1 MVWVASLLLAAQ
13 LHRSLG
19 AITAALA
26 RLTGHHSYVDELAR
40 RGLPASARIALERT
54 ERIAATL
61 VGQTEDAA
69 RSAADEEGIAVRIA
83 ARDGQSFPLRA
94 DMQFSRV
101 NLVIDGGVVTDAV
114 ASEERR
120 SITAA
125 LAGRTEQS
133 VRASVLLE

>member
-1 MVWVASLLLAAQ
+1 M
-13 LHRSLG
+13 
-19 AITAALA
+19 
-26 RLTGHHSYVDELAR
+26 DEDAR
-40 RGLPASARIALERT
+40 RGLPGSARIALERA

-69 RSAADEEGIAVRIA
+69 RSVAEDQGITVRIA

-114 ASEERR
+114 AS
-120 SITAA
+120 
-125 LAGRTEQS
+125 
-133 VRASVLLE
+133 